1 MMVLPLVDTLVGLP
15 TSATGK
21 QQSKKADWDG
31 LPFEAKPRQISL
43 LRAA

>member
-21 QQSKKADWDG
+21 QQ
-31 LPFEAKPRQISL
+31 LVE
-43 LRAA
+43 